1 VDGLEGTGVN
11 ENSSNNAGMI
21 LEHTDELTGRGSI
34 EITLELDMKTIAFF
48 SKRNLEIAGH
58 RTPP

>member
-1 VDGLEGTGVN
+1 
-11 ENSSNNAGMI
+11 MI

-34 EITLELDMKTIAFF
+34 EITLELDMQTVAFL